1 MKQQNSE
8 EDNRLQKIE
17 RSIKYY
23 RIIAF
28 VCISIGFLSI
38 FVIWHQ
44 NKYVHPM
51 QWNEV
56 GDFLGGTMVG
66 MWSLAGLFFIYVAFL
81 GQRLDIQLTKN
92 ELQET
97 RKVHNRHTT
106 LINRQ
111 QFDNLFFNLI
121 ETYIQIVADLNMD
134 IEKSFGFVDTY
145 NYINCKG
152 REVFRVAYN
161 ERFEP
166 YFDGSNSLTLYE
178 SFHNKYGS
186 NFGHY
191 FRFLYRMVDTV
202 NRQNFVQEIDLQ
214 FNISEEEKNDIIK
227 DMNFK
232 IQYEY
237 TNIIRSL
244 LSDYELELLFL
255 NMLTFKNLKFKPLI
269 EKFVILK
276 NIRNR
281 EEKLNNPNY
290 DFHLGAILKE
300 ENPNF
305 K

>member
-1 MKQQNSE
+1 MKSKK
-8 EDNRLQKIE
+8 EDDKLEKIE
-17 RSIKYY
+17 RSI
-23 RIIAF
+23 RIYKIAAF
-28 VCISIGFLSI
+28 VCIAIGFLSMAA
-38 FVIWHQ
+38 VWYQ
-44 NKYVHPM
+44 NKFVAPM
-51 QWNEV
+51 QWNEI
-56 GDFLGGTMVG
+56 GDYLSGTMVG

-92 ELQET
+92 ELHET
-97 RKVHNRHTT
+97 RKVHNKQTT

-134 IEKSFGFVDTY
+134 IEKSFGFVDTH

-152 REVFRVAYN
+152 REVFRVAYT

-166 YFDGSNSLTLYE
+166 YFKENSSLTLYE
-178 SFHNKYGS
+178 SFHDKYGS

-202 NRQNFVQEIDLQ
+202 DRQNFIQEIEFPSQVLDD
-214 FNISEEEKNDIIK
+214 EKKFIK
-227 DMNFK
+227 QQMNFQ

-255 NMLTFKNLKFKPLI
+255 NMLSFKDLKFKPLI
-269 EKFVILK
+269 EKFVLLK
-276 NIRNR
+276 NIRNAK
-281 EEKLNNPNY
+281 EKLDNKDY
-290 DFHLGAILKE
+290 DFHPGAILKE

-305 K
+305 N